1 MTTFSNNINPKRIL
15 ISGYYGFGNTGDE
28 AILCS
33 MIYQIMEKIP
43 ECIFT
48 VVSEN
53 PDETKRL
60 HSIDAIYRLDYAKI
74 SQEIERSDLVILGGG
89 GLFQDHYGIELS
101 ALFAKPGFGL
111 TRYAEVPL
119 LAKMHGKPLMF
130 YSQGFGPLFSKEA
143 KTFVSFVCSLAD
155 VITTRDEDSKN
166 LLEEIGVEIKKI
178 IVSIDPAFEIPIVN
192 KENVREILEQENI
205 PLNERLVCVSVRQ
218 WVDKSLED
226 KYIEI
231 LTNVLDDFLKIRNV
245 NLLFIP
251 FQDYDKNDNDST
263 ISARIIEKIGQKERC
278 YLLSKVYHPR
288 EIAGIISKSSLVI
301 GMRLHSIIF
310 AARSNIPVVAL
321 SYDPKVQ
328 NHMKDLKLEDCCFD
342 LFNGDTGK
350 LIEILNKAWDNKEE
364 IKTDLEVT
372 VNKLKNRDFSPAI
385 VHSFLGGP
393 HSQVLEAHLQNKLLE
408 KYNIQKLNET
418 IYRQAELLAF
428 VQKQYQQ
435 YSNNKEMYIQQLK
448 DQVGV
453 REKLILDLQTKILDL
468 QTKYQDIIM
477 QKENSISGKITRIYN
492 RIFRNNITA
501 IFRKFADKV
510 LVARKIIEIIAN
522 ERIGDSIKRVKSK
535 LTTQFTPITFNPYN
549 KLRMLKPVEVIAI
562 NKDYSD
568 KINDIKG
575 KVKFSMVVPVK
586 NEEKDIL
593 DLLKSIQ
600 TQSLQPDE
608 VIIVDGG
615 STDNTINLIKQYKN
629 NSKLNLK
636 LIEIFSNSV
645 SQQRNAGIKSS
656 KYDSIILT
664 DTVILPSNFCLN
676 FMGPLVEFKAVDL
689 VAGIV
694 QPQKDNYWARKLIWD
709 FSQIEFN
716 EYIPPGASMLIKKQL
731 ALKFNGFPEFIR
743 YTGEDTLFD
752 VNYRKQSKKWVVN
765 TRAIAY
771 WDAPDS
777 EEKAL
782 KKAYLYG
789 RGDGENGVGDFRFY
803 YEPMINVLKGNNV
816 EFGDPVTEAF
826 FKGYVEGRKNRV
838 KFLVERNELKGNILI
853 LSGVPFSDSGGG
865 QRGTQLALEF
875 MKYNHKV
882 TFCNYYPSHET
893 GETVFLDIEYQCLE
907 LYHFPDFQIKDY
919 LERHESILDKTTVI
933 LELPHPDFIPVIEK
947 LKSVYPGI
955 SVIYDCIDNW
965 DSSLGGNWYSKE
977 KELEIIG
984 LSNII
989 MASAKTLADRV
1000 RTLTDKEVHLMPN
1013 AVNTRLFDPSINYA
1027 RPKDLPSVSPIAM
1040 YTGALWGEWFD
1051 WELLKNLANGMRDVN
1066 FVMIGNIPE
1075 ENPKYKELKDYN
1087 NLFFLGLKNQYELPG
1102 YLSHANVCIIP
1113 FKFDE
1118 KIIKYTNPLK
1128 VYEYLAMGK
1137 PVVSTNMNELEGI
1150 PFVYLSKDYN
1160 GFIEN
1165 LKSAFNMNVIYGD
1178 LNKFIYDNSWINRV
1192 DELIR
1197 IIN

>member
-1 MTTFSNNINPKRIL
+1 MTKFSNNKNPKRIL

-28 AILCS
+28 AILSS
-33 MIYQIMEKIP
+33 MIYQIKEKVP
-43 ECIFT
+43 ESIFT

-53 PDETKRL
+53 PDESKKI
-60 HSIDAIYRLDYAKI
+60 HDVDAIYRLDYTTI

-119 LAKMHGKPLMF
+119 LAKMHGKPVMF

-155 VITTRDEDSKN
+155 IITTRDKASKN
-166 LLEEIGVEIKKI
+166 LLEGIGVESKKI
-178 IVSIDPAFEIPIVN
+178 IVSIDPAFEIPITN
-192 KENVREILEQENI
+192 EERVREILASENI
-205 PLNERLVCVSVRQ
+205 PINERIVCVSVRQ
-218 WVDKSLED
+218 WIDKSLED
-226 KYIEI
+226 KYVD
-231 LTNVLDDFLKIRNV
+231 LLAKVLDDFIKINKIQ
-245 NLLFIP
+245 LLFIP

-278 YLLSKVYHPR
+278 HLLSKVYPPK
-288 EIAGIISKSSLVI
+288 EIAGIIRESILVI

-310 AARSNIPVVAL
+310 AARSNIPIVAL

-328 NHMKDLKLEDCCFD
+328 NLMKDLKLEDCCFD

-350 LIEILNKAWDNKEE
+350 LIKIINKAWDCREE
-364 IKTDLEVT
+364 IKKELEVS
-372 VNKLKNRDFSPAI
+372 VNKLKNRDCSSAI
-385 VHSFLGGP
+385 VHSFFGGP
-393 HSQVLEAHLQNKLLE
+393 YSHTLDAHLQDKILE

-418 IYRQAELLAF
+418 IFRQAELLAF

-448 DQVGV
+448 DQAGL
-453 REKLILDLQTKILDL
+453 REKLILDLQTQYLD
-468 QTKYQDIIM
+468 IM
-477 QKENSISGKITRIYN
+477 KQKENSFSGRITRIYN
-492 RIFRNNITA
+492 RIFGNNISA
-501 IFRKFADKV
+501 IFRKFAGKI
-510 LVARKIIEIIAN
+510 LVTRKIIEIIAN
-522 ERIGDSIKRVKSK
+522 ERIGGSIRRVKSK
-535 LTTQFTPITFNPYN
+535 LTKQFTPVTFNPYN
-549 KLRMLKPVEVIAI
+549 KLRLLKPVEVIAI

-568 KINDIKG
+568 KLNDIKG
-575 KVKFSMVVPVK
+575 KVKFSMVIPVK

-600 TQSLQPDE
+600 AQSLQPDE
-608 VIIVDGG
+608 VIIIDGG

-629 NSKLNLK
+629 NIKLNLK
-636 LIEIFSNSV
+636 LIEMFSNSV
-645 SQQRNAGIKSS
+645 SQQRNAGLKSS

-676 FMGPLVEFKAVDL
+676 FIGPLVEFNDVDL

-716 EYIPPGASMLIKKQL
+716 EYIPPGASMLMKKQL

-765 TRAIAY
+765 TGAIAY

-803 YEPMINVLKGNNV
+803 YEPMINVLKGNRV

-826 FKGYVEGRKNRV
+826 FNGYVDGRKKRV
-838 KFLVERNELKGNILI
+838 KFLVERNELKGNVLI

-875 MKYNHKV
+875 MKNNYKV
-882 TFCNYYPSHET
+882 TFCNYYPSYET
-893 GETVFLDIEYQCLE
+893 DEKVFLDIEYQSLE
-907 LYHFPDFQIKDY
+907 LYHFPDFQMQDY
-919 LERHESILDKTTVI
+919 LERHESILEKTTVI
-933 LELPHPDFIPVIEK
+933 LELPHPDFISLIEE
-947 LKSVYPGI
+947 LKSLKPGI
-955 SVIYDCIDNW
+955 SVVYDCIDNW

-989 MASAKTLADRV
+989 MTSAKMLADRV
-1000 RTLTDKEVHLMPN
+1000 RTMTDKEVHLMPN
-1013 AVNTRLFDPSINYA
+1013 AVNTRLFDPSIDYA
-1027 RPKDLPSVSPIAM
+1027 RPKDLSSGRPIAM

-1051 WELLKNLANGMRDVN
+1051 WGLLQNLADDMKNVN
-1066 FVMIGNIPE
+1066 FVIIGNIPR
-1075 ENPKYKELKDYN
+1075 ENPKFKELKEHK
-1087 NLFFLGLKNQYELPG
+1087 NLIFLGLKNQYELPG
-1102 YLSHANVCIIP
+1102 YLSYADVCIIP

-1128 VYEYLAMGK
+1128 IYEYLAMKK
-1137 PVVSTNMNELEGI
+1137 PVVSTYMNELEGI
-1150 PFVYLSKDYN
+1150 PFVYLSKDTN
-1160 GFIEN
+1160 IFKEN
-1165 LKSAFNMNVIYGD
+1165 LNNALKLGLIEGD
-1178 LNKFIYDNSWINRV
+1178 LNEFIQDNSWINRV
-1192 DELIR
+1192 NELIR
-1197 IIN
+1197 LIE